1 MGQEIGGANMEK
13 IKEEIIDEVK
23 EEIKTMYVLL
33 NEENRICMVT
43 KDKQREEQ
51 FEFAFPS
58 DFDFSGI
65 ANWKI
70 VDGELVYDELIIPT
84 PEPKPTPEER
94 IAELEA
100 QNTMLMECVLEMSEI
115 IYA

>member
-1 MGQEIGGANMEK
+1 M
-13 IKEEIIDEVK
+13 DENK
-23 EEIKTMYVLL
+23 EEIKMMYVLL

-43 KDKQREEQ
+43 KEKQREEQ

-58 DFDFSGI
+58 DFNFSGI

-70 VDGELVYDELIIPT
+70 ADGELVYDELIVPT
-84 PEPKPTPEER
+84 PESEPTPEER

-100 QNTMLMECVLEMSEI
+100 QNEMLMSCVLEMSEI
-115 IYA
+115 VYA

>member
-1 MGQEIGGANMEK
+1 M
-13 IKEEIIDEVK
+13 
-23 EEIKTMYVLL
+23 EEIKNEIIEEVVEEVVEEIKSMYVLL

-43 KDKQREEQ
+43 KDKQSEEQ
-51 FEFAFPS
+51 FEFDFPS

-70 VDGELVYDELIIPT
+70 VDGELIYDKLSIPEA
-84 PEPKPTPEER
+84 PKEPTAEER

-100 QNTMLMECVLEMSEI
+100 QNQMLMACVLEMSEMV
-115 IYA
+115 YA